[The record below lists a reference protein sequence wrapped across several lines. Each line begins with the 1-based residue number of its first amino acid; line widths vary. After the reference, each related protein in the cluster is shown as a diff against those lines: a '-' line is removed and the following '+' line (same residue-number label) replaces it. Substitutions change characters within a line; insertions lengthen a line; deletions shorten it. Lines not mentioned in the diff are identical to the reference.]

1 MLCYVATRVLYFS
14 GDVHD
19 IDRYCMVIWIGRLL
33 AAKQLHL
40 EQAGSKKNLAQGQ
53 LVVNG
58 RSLLTLSSHQAG
70 VLLEFL
76 SDLWHNYCLL
86 LILYPVRNLF

>member
-1 MLCYVATRVLYFS
+1 MLYYFVTLVLYSS

-33 AAKQLHL
+33 AAEQLHL

-53 LVVNG
+53 LVMKG
-58 RSLLTLSSHQAG
+58 RSWLTLSSHQAG
-70 VLLEFL
+70 VLLEFF
-76 SDLWHNYCLL
+76 SDLWHKLTIVY
-86 LILYPVRNLF
+86 F